1 MTTKSYGIE
10 EISSWLLQK
19 GSEIELP
26 AIQRGFVWRTYQIE
40 NLWDSIFRGYPV
52 GSFLLSEKETHKEL
66 FDGQQRAT
74 SIALGF
80 YNPWEQH
87 SEKKFIGNDKS
98 LPTIW
103 LDLAP
108 AEEPCSDGTQVK
120 VMPENSAFLFRVL
133 TKSHP
138 WGYRAWNNSEK
149 MSLKDR
155 TDAWNQM
162 KEYGADKYTKLTPS
176 QRLPYSA
183 RIPVPLC
190 FLFDSYKETFGK
202 DDADFREAILD
213 RCLYRHYFP
222 ESFQPYY
229 IGREEKTYEQGLKEI
244 PSESWSIWREKIAE
258 VLDKET
264 YSIPAVILPSKVM
277 ELKNDSSSLEDP
289 TLFVRLNSGGTALQG
304 EDLIYSIFKS
314 YYPLGKDLV
323 ESVSI
328 QTKNLISPSRII
340 VLAARLVLAE
350 IAGGKYQK
358 SITSAAF
365 QSYIKNRDFKEG
377 MDRMVEGRM
386 AKLIGESI
394 EILRMRREDGS
405 QRVPDIVVK
414 SFVKDCPEGM
424 MLLLNF
430 LKQELELT
438 PGLHMA
444 ICRKLYR
451 NYWFGLL
458 DAIAKDGRNWEA
470 SVTPEFWMA
479 TALPSGW
486 GYNQLPLIEPDVLEA
501 FLLRRVVPFEASI
514 HRIEKG
520 QEDSVQVWD
529 FFKRF
534 IPEENEGDIPALW
547 DNFLWRLHSSNTN
560 RNKAFIL
567 LAQGDYIQKEF
578 EEYNQLEDLQDT
590 NTPWDW
596 DHIFPKSWTWGASN
610 LESDWVNRIG
620 NFRAMS
626 LVENRSEN
634 NECSPKER
642 FSPEF
647 YGLSSESDDEFK
659 AILKNYFIDPEH
671 DYQDW
676 LHLDTWLRNLRRGPK
691 ERMEDFERHFAGA
704 IIKRGVNIYRHF
716 YNLFGIHD
724 GSEQ

>member
-258 VLDKET
+258 VLDKKT

-596 DHIFPKSWTWGASN
+596 DHIFPKSWTRGESN

-620 NFRAMS
+620 NFRAMP
-626 LVENRSEN
+626 LVVNRKEND
-634 NECSPKER
+634 ECSPKER

-647 YGLSSESDDEFK
+647 YKLSSESDDVFK
-659 AILKNYFIDPEH
+659 TILKNYFIDPAH

-676 LHLDTWLRNLRRGPK
+676 LKLDTRLRYCPK
-691 ERMEDFERHFAGA
+691 EGKEEFERNFAGA

>member
-258 VLDKET
+258 VLDKKT

-394 EILRMRREDGS
+394 EILRMRLEDGS

-596 DHIFPKSWTWGASN
+596 DHIFPKSWTRGESN

-620 NFRAMS
+620 NFRAMP
-626 LVENRSEN
+626 LVVNRKEND
-634 NECSPKER
+634 ECSPKER

-647 YGLSSESDDEFK
+647 YKLSSESDDAFK
-659 AILKNYFIDPEH
+659 TILKNYFIDPAH

-676 LHLDTWLRNLRRGPK
+676 LKLDTRLRYCPK
-691 ERMEDFERHFAGA
+691 EGKEEFERNFAGA

>member
-138 WGYRAWNNSEK
+138 WGYRAWNNGEK
-149 MSLKDR
+149 IYLKDR
-155 TDAWNQM
+155 TAAWDQM

-183 RIPVPLC
+183 RVPVPLC

-202 DDADFREAILD
+202 DDADFSEAVLD
-213 RCLYRHYFP
+213 RCLCRNYFP
-222 ESFQPYY
+222 ESYRPYY
-229 IGREEKTYEQGLKEI
+229 IGREEKTYEQGLREI
-244 PSESWSIWREKIAE
+244 PAESWTMWREKIAE

-365 QSYIKNRDFKEG
+365 QSYIKNRNFKEG

-430 LKQELELT
+430 LKQEPELT
-438 PGLHMA
+438 LGLRMA

-486 GYNQLPLIEPDVLEA
+486 GYNQLPLIEPNMLEA

-520 QEDSVQVWD
+520 QEDSAQVWD

-596 DHIFPKSWTWGASN
+596 DHIFPKSWTWGESN

-647 YGLSSESDDEFK
+647 YGLLSESDDEFK

-676 LHLDTWLRNLRRGPK
+676 LQLDTRLRYCPA
-691 ERMEDFERHFAGA
+691 ERKEDFERHFAGA

>member
-1 MTTKSYGIE
+1 MITKSYSIE
-10 EISSWLLQK
+10 EISSWLLKK

-103 LDLAP
+103 LDLSP
-108 AEEPCSDGTQVK
+108 SVSTRSDGTQAK

-138 WGYRAWNNSEK
+138 WGYRAWNNGEK
-149 MSLKDR
+149 LNLKDR
-155 TDAWNQM
+155 TSAWNQM
-162 KEYGADKYTKLTPS
+162 KDYGVDKYTKLSPA

-183 RIPVPLC
+183 RVPVPLC
-190 FLFDSYKETFGK
+190 FLLNSYKETQGK
-202 DDADFREAILD
+202 DIEVFRDIMLD
-213 RCLYRHYFP
+213 RCLYKGYFP
-222 ESFQPYY
+222 KTYCPYY
-229 IGREEKTYEQGLKEI
+229 LLVEEKTYEQGLEEI
-244 PSESWSIWREKIAE
+244 TIEEWAVWRDKIAE
-258 VLDKET
+258 VFDKET
-264 YSIPAVILPSKVM
+264 YSIPSVVLPSKVM
-277 ELKNDSSSLEDP
+277 ESKNDASSLEDP

-323 ESVSI
+323 ENVSI
-328 QTKNLISPSRII
+328 QSKNLISPSRII
-340 VLAARLVLAE
+340 VLASRLVLAE

-365 QSYIKNRDFKEG
+365 QSYIKNKEFKDG
-377 MDRMVEGRM
+377 MDRMVDGRM

-394 EILRMRREDGS
+394 EILKMRREDGS

-430 LKQELELT
+430 LKEEHELT
-438 PGLHMA
+438 PGLCLA

-451 NYWFGLL
+451 NYWFGNL
-458 DAIAKDGRNWEA
+458 DGIAKDGENWAA
-470 SVTPEFWMA
+470 STNPVFWE
-479 TALPSGW
+479 TTNLPSGW
-486 GYNQLPLIEPDVLEA
+486 GYNQLPLIYPDSLEE
-501 FLLRRVVPFEASI
+501 FLLGRVVPFETSV

-520 QEDSVQVWD
+520 QEDSGVIWS
-529 FFKRF
+529 FFRKF
-534 IPEENEGDIPALW
+534 IPEEDEGNIPNLW

-610 LESDWVNRIG
+610 LESEWVNRIG

-634 NECSPKER
+634 NECSPRER

-647 YGLSSESDDEFK
+647 YGLTSETDDEFK
-659 AILKNYFIDPEH
+659 AILRNYFIDPGH

-691 ERMEDFERHFAGA
+691 ERMEDFERHFAAA

-716 YNLFGIHD
+716 YTLFGIHD
-724 GSEQ
+724 GVDE

>member
-1 MTTKSYGIE
+1 
-10 EISSWLLQK
+10 
-19 GSEIELP
+19 
-26 AIQRGFVWRTYQIE
+26 
-40 NLWDSIFRGYPV
+40 
-52 GSFLLSEKETHKEL
+52 
-66 FDGQQRAT
+66 
-74 SIALGF
+74 
-80 YNPWEQH
+80 
-87 SEKKFIGNDKS
+87 
-98 LPTIW
+98 
-103 LDLAP
+103 
-108 AEEPCSDGTQVK
+108 
-120 VMPENSAFLFRVL
+120 
-133 TKSHP
+133 
-138 WGYRAWNNSEK
+138 
-149 MSLKDR
+149 
-155 TDAWNQM
+155 M

-183 RIPVPLC
+183 RVPVPLC

-202 DDADFREAILD
+202 DDADFSEAVLD
-213 RCLYRHYFP
+213 RCLCRNYFP
-222 ESFQPYY
+222 ESYRPYY
-229 IGREEKTYEQGLKEI
+229 IGREEKTYEQGLREI
-244 PSESWSIWREKIAE
+244 PAESWTMWREKIAE

-486 GYNQLPLIEPDVLEA
+486 GYNQLPLIEPNMLEA

-520 QEDSVQVWD
+520 QEDSAQVWD

-596 DHIFPKSWTWGASN
+596 DHIFPKSWTWGESN

-647 YGLSSESDDEFK
+647 YGLLSESDDEFK

-676 LHLDTWLRNLRRGPK
+676 LQLDTRLRYCPA
-691 ERMEDFERHFAGA
+691 ERKEDFERHFAGA